1 MVDYLQSKIE
11 TFEGINNN
19 PVAPTTEQAGNGS
32 HLIAQFN
39 SLNKG

>member
-11 TFEGINNN
+11 TFNGINAS
-19 PVAPTTEQAGNGS
+19 PVAPTAEQAGNGS